1 MDMHLYIYSDE
12 SGVLDK
18 YHNDYYVFGGVVF
31 LSKDEKDNY
40 ARKYIAAEKNVRL
53 SEELDDRQEVKASV
67 IQPKSKNKLYRC
79 MRDAERFGAVVA
91 QKKLDDMLFL
101 NAHKKS
107 RQRYLDW
114 LYKMAVKTKLQKLI
128 KDGIIIPDQVDAIDF
143 YVDEHSTATNGYYE
157 LKESLEKEFQRGIWN
172 YTYMTYHAAV
182 PKAALN
188 IRVLQRF
195 IRDLSRAF
203 CRHHSQSYLFLRQ
216 PQRRTYSGRGQAE
229 YLLPSLK

>member
-40 ARKYIAAEKNVRL
+40 TRKYIAAEKNVRL
-53 SEELDDRQEVKASV
+53 SEKLDDRQEVKASV

-79 MRDAERFGAVVA
+79 MCDAERFGAVA
-91 QKKLDDMLFL
+91 TQQRLNDILFL

-114 LYKMAVKTKLQKLI
+114 LYQMAIKTKLQKLI
-128 KDGIIIPDQVDAIDF
+128 EDGIIIPDQVDAIDF
-143 YVDEHSTATNGYYE
+143 YVDEHSTATNGHYE
-157 LKESLEKEFQRGIWN
+157 LKESLEKEFQIGTWN
-172 YTYMTYHAAV
+172 YKYMIYHEPLFPRLHSTCV
-182 PKAALN
+182 T
-188 IRVLQRF
+188 F
-195 IRDLSRAF
+195 RDSFATSLVRSADIIANHIYFYANRNDGRIPEEDKLSIYY
-203 CRHHSQSYLFLRQ
+203 H
-216 PQRRTYSGRGQAE
+216 P
-229 YLLPSLK
+229 

>member
-53 SEELDDRQEVKASV
+53 SEELDDRQEVKGSV

-157 LKESLEKEFQRGIWN
+157 LKESLEKEFQRGIWV
-172 YTYMTYHAAV
+172 YKYMTYHKPLFPRLRSTCV
-182 PKAALN
+182 S
-188 IRVLQRF
+188 F
-195 IRDLSRAF
+195 RDSSATSLVRSADIIANHIYFYANRNDGRITEEDKLSIYY
-203 CRHHSQSYLFLRQ
+203 H
-216 PQRRTYSGRGQAE
+216 P
-229 YLLPSLK
+229 